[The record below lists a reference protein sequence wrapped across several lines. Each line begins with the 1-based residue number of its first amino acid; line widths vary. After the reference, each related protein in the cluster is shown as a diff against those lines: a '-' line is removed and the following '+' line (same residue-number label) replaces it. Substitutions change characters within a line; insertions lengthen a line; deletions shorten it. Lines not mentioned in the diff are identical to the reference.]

1 MRFLLSV
8 QFLCVVCLVLCAGCG
23 GSDRAPL
30 GKVSGT
36 VSYQGQPI
44 VSGTIIFEVAG
55 ARPANGKIV
64 DGQIAE
70 VTTHEPNDGVPIG
83 QAKIAVFA
91 TSVGDAGG
99 AATPGDPGTLP
110 SPGQNYMDAGAQSLI
125 PAKYND
131 PSTSGLKEEIK
142 KGENTITLDL
152 TG

>member
-1 MRFLLSV
+1 MRFAFSV

-23 GSDRAPL
+23 SDRTPL

-44 VSGTIIFEVAG
+44 ASGTIIFEVAG

-64 DGQIAE
+64 DGKITE
-70 VTTHEPNDGVPIG
+70 VTTYETNDGVPVG

-91 TSVGDAGG
+91 TSAGNAG
-99 AATPGDPGTLP
+99 AAVTSGDPGSLP
-110 SPGQNYMDAGAQSLI
+110 APGQSYMDAGAQSLI

-131 PSTSGLKEEIK
+131 PSTSGLDREIK
-142 KGENTITLDL
+142 EGENTITLDL
-152 TG
+152 KG